1 MSSLDVARRELAI
14 YGQQRYS
21 QLKSIVDAAIEEIE
35 NNSRYEVLQA
45 EYVQENFKQSY
56 DWTKL
61 VIRVNDIGL
70 TGFEVYTILK
80 QQYGIQLELAEGYVI
95 MAVISHVD
103 TNETIGKLVHA
114 LKDIELNHAKKE
126 AIQSAHVT
134 ANQINRLAMTPQ
146 QACNA
151 ETETILIYDAV
162 GRISADTLM
171 IYPPGIPLVIPGEVI
186 SEELVELYNF
196 YFHNFGNVL
205 NETKE
210 ENYITVV
217 RETNK

>member
-1 MSSLDVARRELAI
+1 
-14 YGQQRYS
+14 
-21 QLKSIVDAAIEEIE
+21 
-35 NNSRYEVLQA
+35 
-45 EYVQENFKQSY
+45 
-56 DWTKL
+56 

-114 LKDIELNHAKKE
+114 LKDIELNHAKKD
-126 AIQSAHVT
+126 AIQSAYVT
-134 ANQINRLAMTPQ
+134 ANQINKLAMTPQ

-162 GRISADTLM
+162 GRISADSLM
-171 IYPPGIPLVIPGEVI
+171 IYPPGIPLVIPGEII
-186 SEELVELYNF
+186 SEEVVELYNF
-196 YFHNFGNVL
+196 YFLNFGNVL
-205 NETKE
+205 IDSKE
-210 ENYITVV
+210 ENYIAVV
-217 RETNK
+217 REIDE